1 MRVSLKTPVR
11 LSADARPVDFVESV
25 HRLGG
30 TDAAWLE
37 GLVDAASTLD
47 QGLGV
52 VGALQR
58 LEGGVVETLHVAVK
72 GQDAVWRF
80 VERIAEAKFPFAHL
94 GEGPLTHSATFRTEL
109 ARAAPGGRP
118 LEAFCGDLGIRD
130 ACGHMARWGAN
141 HFVVLVAPARETIE
155 PTAAE
160 RRRWSRATAH
170 LGTGLRLRVRLA
182 APVPVPEIVLD
193 HSGRAVHV
201 APGALDAERSER
213 ATLARLERHAA
224 AMRLARGPLRDAEP
238 DHAMSLWTALADGRW
253 SLADRLDSDGRHF
266 VVAYRNDLGAPG
278 PSELTARERDVVAWA
293 SGGASLKEIAY
304 ALGVGLSTVAGQLAS
319 AMRKLRVTSR
329 GELATLWT
337 ATRAAVPGEDDV
349 VRVSLDPGDDALA
362 PLTDAERDVARRAAR
377 GEPTADI
384 ARARRTA
391 ESTVTNQ
398 LGAIFRKLGVSSRA
412 ELAARLA
419 RGARP

>member
-1 MRVSLKTPVR
+1 L
-11 LSADARPVDFVESV
+11 VESV

-47 QGLGV
+47 RGLGV

-80 VERIAEAKFPFAHL
+80 VERCAAANFPFAHL
-94 GEGPLTHSATFRTEL
+94 RDGPLTHSATFRAEL
-109 ARAAPGGRP
+109 GRAAPGGP
-118 LEAFCGDLGIRD
+118 TLEALCQDLGIRD
-130 ACGHMARWGAN
+130 ASGHLARWGDT
-141 HFVVLVAPARETIE
+141 HFVVLVAPARETIV
-155 PTAAE
+155 PTPAE

-182 APVPVPEIVLD
+182 AKVPVPEIVLD
-193 HSGRAVHV
+193 PRGRALHV
-201 APGALDAERSER
+201 SPDALDPECSEQSALTHLGR
-213 ATLARLERHAA
+213 RAA
-224 AMRLARGPLRDAEP
+224 AMRLARGPLRDTEP
-238 DHAMSLWTALADGRW
+238 DRAMSLWTALVDGRW
-253 SLADRLDSDGRHF
+253 SLADRIDSDGKHG
-266 VVAYRNDLGAPG
+266 VVAFRNDLDTPG

-304 ALGVGLSTVAGQLAS
+304 ALGIGLSTVGGLLAS

-329 GELATLWT
+329 GELATLWA
-337 ATRAAVPGEDDV
+337 ATRTALPGENDV
-349 VRVSLDPGDDALA
+349 LRVSLDPGEDALA
-362 PLTDAERDVARRAAR
+362 PLSDAERDVARRAAR
-377 GEPTADI
+377 GETTAEI
-384 ARARRTA
+384 ARARGTA

-398 LGAIFRKLGVSSRA
+398 LGALFRKLGVGSRA

-419 RGARP
+419 QGPRR